1 VKLGRVVRWEFLQNI
16 RSKQFLV
23 ITILIPAIVGIAIF
37 AATWAMGDE
46 ITTPAEPPPPLLI
59 GMFIAFILF
68 LGAFMS
74 GVMTM
79 YGVMK
84 EKQSRV
90 VEMMLS
96 SVSAW
101 ELMAGKLIG
110 LGLAGLIQV
119 TVWAATA
126 YFAAG
131 MFMPVS
137 LAGLTLVHWITYPLY
152 FILGY
157 LFIASIFGTVGA
169 SIKDIHSGGAVGLA
183 GVIPYLPMMFS
194 AAIIQQPDLLWVRLA
209 GFFPPFVPGVMLLR
223 IGATPLVSEG
233 TRFVPAW
240 EIAVSLISLAIGTFL
255 MMRFATKVFEVG
267 MLMTGKSASL
277 RELWRW
283 GRGRAHAH
291 RTRSVR

>member
-1 VKLGRVVRWEFLQNI
+1 VKLGKVIRWEFGQSI
-16 RSKQFLV
+16 RSKQFLI
-23 ITILIPAIVGIAIF
+23 ITVLIPAVLAIAVF
-37 AATWAMGDE
+37 AASRAFGGEVD
-46 ITTPAEPPPPLLI
+46 PASTPPPPAII
-59 GMFIAFILF
+59 GIFLAIILY

-101 ELMAGKLIG
+101 ELVCGKLIG

-119 TVWAATA
+119 VVWATLVYVGASQ
-126 YFAAG
+126 
-131 MFMPVS
+131 FMPIS
-137 LAGLTLVHWITYPLY
+137 LASLTLIHWITYPLY
-152 FILGY
+152 FVLGY
-157 LFIASIFGTVGA
+157 LFIGSIFGTIGA
-169 SIKDIHSGGAVGLA
+169 AIKDIHSGGAIGFA
-183 GVIPYLPMMFS
+183 GMIPYLPMLFT
-194 AAIIQQPDLLWVRLA
+194 AVIVQQPDLLWVRIA
-209 GFFPPFVPGVMLLR
+209 GFFPPFVPSIMLLR
-223 IGATPLVSEG
+223 IGATPIASGG
-233 TRFVPAW
+233 TRFVPTW
-240 EIAVSLISLAIGTFL
+240 EIALSLASLALGTFL

-283 GRGRAHAH
+283 GRR
-291 RTRSVR
+291 RV

>member
-1 VKLGRVVRWEFLQNI
+1 VKLGKVIRWEFGQSI
-16 RSKQFLV
+16 RSKQFLI
-23 ITILIPAIVGIAIF
+23 ITILIPAILAIAVF
-37 AATWAMGDE
+37 AVSRALGGDFDAA
-46 ITTPAEPPPPLLI
+46 AEPPPPAII
-59 GMFIAFILF
+59 GIFLAIILY

-101 ELMAGKLIG
+101 ELVCGKLIG

-119 TVWAATA
+119 VVWATLVYVGASQ
-126 YFAAG
+126 F
-131 MFMPVS
+131 FPIS
-137 LAGLTLVHWITYPLY
+137 LASLTLVHWVTYPLY
-152 FILGY
+152 FVLGY
-157 LFIASIFGTVGA
+157 LFIGSIFGTIGA
-169 SIKDIHSGGAVGLA
+169 AIKDIHSGGAIGFA
-183 GVIPYLPMMFS
+183 GMIPYLPMMFT
-194 AAIIQQPDLLWVRLA
+194 ALIVRQPDLLWVRIA
-209 GFFPPFVPGVMLLR
+209 GFFPPFVPSIMMLR

-233 TRFVPAW
+233 TQLVPIW
-240 EIAVSLISLAIGTFL
+240 EIALSLGSLALGTFL

-283 GRGRAHAH
+283 GRRRA
-291 RTRSVR
+291 

>member
-1 VKLGRVVRWEFLQNI
+1 MRLGKVIRWEFGQSI
-16 RSKQFLV
+16 RSKQFLIV
-23 ITILIPAIVGIAIF
+23 TILIPAIIAVGVF
-37 AATWAMGDE
+37 AASRALGSDSSA
-46 ITTPAEPPPPLLI
+46 PSNPPPPAII
-59 GMFIAFILF
+59 GIFLAIILY

-101 ELMAGKLIG
+101 ELVCGKLIG

-119 TVWAATA
+119 IVWATLVYVGASQ
-126 YFAAG
+126 
-131 MFMPVS
+131 FMPIS
-137 LAGLTLVHWITYPLY
+137 LASLTLVHWVTYPLY
-152 FILGY
+152 FVLGY
-157 LFIASIFGTVGA
+157 LFIGSIFGTIGA
-169 SIKDIHSGGAVGLA
+169 AIKDIHSGGAVGFA
-183 GVIPYLPMMFS
+183 GMIPYLPMLFT
-194 AAIIQQPDLLWVRLA
+194 ALIVQQPSLLWVRIA
-209 GFFPPFVPGVMLLR
+209 GFIPPFVPSIMLLR
-223 IGATPLVSEG
+223 IGATPLVTEG
-233 TRFVPAW
+233 AEFVPTW
-240 EIAVSLISLAIGTFL
+240 EIALSLVSLALGTFL

-283 GRGRAHAH
+283 GRRRA
-291 RTRSVR
+291 

>member
-1 VKLGRVVRWEFLQNI
+1 MKLGKVIRWEFGQSI
-16 RSKQFLV
+16 RSKQFLI
-23 ITILIPAIVGIAIF
+23 ITILIPAILAIAVF
-37 AATWAMGDE
+37 AVSRALGGDFDAA
-46 ITTPAEPPPPLLI
+46 AEPPPPAII
-59 GMFIAFILF
+59 GIFLAIILY

-84 EKQSRV
+84 EKQNRV

-101 ELMAGKLIG
+101 ELVCGKLIG

-119 TVWAATA
+119 VVWATLVYVGASQ
-126 YFAAG
+126 F
-131 MFMPVS
+131 FPIS
-137 LAGLTLVHWITYPLY
+137 LASLTLVHWVTYPLY
-152 FILGY
+152 FVLGY
-157 LFIASIFGTVGA
+157 LFIGSIFGTIGA
-169 SIKDIHSGGAVGLA
+169 AIKDIHSGGAIGFA
-183 GVIPYLPMMFS
+183 GMIPYLPMMFT
-194 AAIIQQPDLLWVRLA
+194 ALIVRQPDLLWVRIA
-209 GFFPPFVPGVMLLR
+209 GFFPPFVPSIMMLR

-233 TRFVPAW
+233 TQLVPIW
-240 EIAVSLISLAIGTFL
+240 EIALSLGSLALGTFL

-283 GRGRAHAH
+283 GRRRA
-291 RTRSVR
+291 

>member
-1 VKLGRVVRWEFLQNI
+1 MKLGKVIRWEFTQSV
-16 RSKQFLV
+16 RSKQFLI
-23 ITILIPAIVGIAIF
+23 ITILLPAIVAVAVFAISRGI
-37 AATWAMGDE
+37 GDDLGS
-46 ITTPAEPPPPLLI
+46 PSEPPPPAII
-59 GMFIAFILF
+59 GIFLAIILY

-101 ELMAGKLIG
+101 ELVCGKLIG

-119 TVWAATA
+119 IVWAAMLYFGTA
-126 YFAAG
+126 QF
-131 MFMPVS
+131 FPIS
-137 LAGLTLVHWITYPLY
+137 LASLTPVHWITYPFY
-152 FILGY
+152 FVLGY
-157 LFIASIFGTVGA
+157 LFIGSIFGTVGA
-169 SIKDIHSGGAVGLA
+169 AIKDIHSGGAVGFA
-183 GVIPYLPMMFS
+183 GIIPYLPMMFT
-194 AAIIQQPDLLWVRLA
+194 ALIVQKPDTLWVRIA
-209 GFFPPFVPGVMLLR
+209 GFIPPFVPGVMLLR
-223 IGATPLVSEG
+223 IGATPLASEG

-240 EIAVSLISLAIGTFL
+240 EIALSLASLAFGTFL

-283 GRGRAHAH
+283 GRR
-291 RTRSVR
+291 RI

>member
-1 VKLGRVVRWEFLQNI
+1 MKLGKVIRWEFGQSI

-23 ITILIPAIVGIAIF
+23 MTIFIPAIFAVAIF
-37 AATWAMGDE
+37 AATRAMGVEASGPID
-46 ITTPAEPPPPLLI
+46 APPPLFI
-59 GMFIAFILF
+59 GIVLAFILF
-68 LGAFMS
+68 LGAFLS
-74 GVMTM
+74 GVMTL

-96 SVSAW
+96 SVTAW
-101 ELMAGKLIG
+101 ELMCGKLIG

-119 TVWAATA
+119 SVWSTTA
-126 YFAAG
+126 YVAASQ
-131 MFMPVS
+131 FFPVS
-137 LAGLTLVHWITYPLY
+137 LASLTLVHWISFPLY
-152 FILGY
+152 FVLGY

-169 SIKDIHSGGAVGLA
+169 AIKDIHSGGAVGFA
-183 GVIPYLPMMFS
+183 GIIPYLPMMFT
-194 AAIIQQPDLLWVRLA
+194 ALIVQKPDMLWIRIA
-209 GFFPPFVPGVMLLR
+209 GFIPPFVPGVMLLR
-223 IGATPLVSEG
+223 IGATPLASEG

-240 EIAVSLISLAIGTFL
+240 EIALSLASLALGTFL

-283 GRGRAHAH
+283 GR
-291 RTRSVR
+291 RSI

>member
-1 VKLGRVVRWEFLQNI
+1 MKLGKVIAWEFRQNV
-16 RSKQFLV
+16 RSKQFLLM
-23 ITILIPAIVGIAIF
+23 TILIPAIIGVAVF
-37 AATWAMGDE
+37 AVTQGMGDE
-46 ITTPAEPPPPLLI
+46 MQAPSEPPPPLLI
-59 GMFIAFILF
+59 GMFLAFILF

-74 GVMTM
+74 GVMTL

-84 EKQSRV
+84 EKQSRA

-101 ELMAGKLIG
+101 ELMSGKMIG

-119 TVWAATA
+119 IAWAVTA
-126 YFAAG
+126 YFVAG
-131 MFMPVS
+131 MFFPVS
-137 LAGLTLVHWITYPLY
+137 LAELTPIHWITFPLY

-157 LFIASIFGTVGA
+157 LFIASIFGSVGA
-169 SIKDIHSGGAVGLA
+169 AIKDIHSGGAVGIA
-183 GVIPYLPMMFS
+183 GMIPYLPMMFS
-194 AAIIQQPDLLWVRLA
+194 AVIIQRPDVLWVRLA

-233 TRFVPAW
+233 TRSVPAW
-240 EIAVSLISLAIGTFL
+240 EIAVSLVSLALGTFL

-283 GRGRAHAH
+283 GRGRS
-291 RTRSVR
+291 R

>member
-1 VKLGRVVRWEFLQNI
+1 MKLGKVIRWELNQSL
-16 RSKQFLV
+16 RSKQFV
-23 ITILIPAIVGIAIF
+23 IVTILIPVVIGLVAFVASRAIGGKVDASS
-37 AATWAMGDE
+37 
-46 ITTPAEPPPPLLI
+46 EPPPPFII
-59 GMFIAFILF
+59 GMFLAFILF

-90 VEMMLS
+90 VEMMMS

-101 ELMAGKLIG
+101 ELMCGKLIG
-110 LGLAGLIQV
+110 LGLAGLVQV
-119 TVWAATA
+119 IVWSAIV
-126 YFAAG
+126 YVGAG
-131 MFMPVS
+131 LFIPIS
-137 LAGLTLVHWITYPLY
+137 LASLTLVHWITYPLY

-183 GVIPYLPMMFS
+183 GAIPYLPMMF
-194 AAIIQQPDLLWVRLA
+194 IWLILDKPDTLWIRIA

-223 IGATPLVSEG
+223 IGATPIASEG
-233 TRFVPAW
+233 TRFVPTW
-240 EIAVSLISLAIGTFL
+240 EIALSLVSLALGTLL

-283 GRGRAHAH
+283 GRSKA
-291 RTRSVR
+291 

>member
-1 VKLGRVVRWEFLQNI
+1 MRLGKVIRWEFGQSI
-16 RSKQFLV
+16 RSKQFLIV
-23 ITILIPAIVGIAIF
+23 TILIPAIIAVGVF
-37 AATWAMGDE
+37 AASRALGSDSSA
-46 ITTPAEPPPPLLI
+46 PSNPPPPAII
-59 GMFIAFILF
+59 GIFLAIILY

-101 ELMAGKLIG
+101 ELVCGKLIG

-119 TVWAATA
+119 VVWATLVYVGASQ
-126 YFAAG
+126 
-131 MFMPVS
+131 FMPIS
-137 LAGLTLVHWITYPLY
+137 LASLTLVHWVTYPLY
-152 FILGY
+152 FVLGY
-157 LFIASIFGTVGA
+157 LFIGSIFGTIGA
-169 SIKDIHSGGAVGLA
+169 AIKDIHSGGAVGFA
-183 GVIPYLPMMFS
+183 GMIPYLPMLFT
-194 AAIIQQPDLLWVRLA
+194 ALIVQQPSLLWVRIA
-209 GFFPPFVPGVMLLR
+209 GFIPPFVPSIMLLR
-223 IGATPLVSEG
+223 IGATPLVTEG
-233 TRFVPAW
+233 AEFVPTW
-240 EIAVSLISLAIGTFL
+240 EIALSLVSLALGTFL

-283 GRGRAHAH
+283 GRRRA
-291 RTRSVR
+291 

>member
-1 VKLGRVVRWEFLQNI
+1 VKLGKVVRWEFKQSI
-16 RSKQFLV
+16 RSKQFL
-23 ITILIPAIVGIAIF
+23 IMTILVPAIIGVAVF
-37 AATWAMGDE
+37 AVTMAMEGE
-46 ITTPAEPPPPLLI
+46 VRPPSEPPPPLII
-59 GMFIAFILF
+59 GIFLAIILF
-68 LGAFMS
+68 VGAFMS

-101 ELMAGKLIG
+101 ELMCGKLIG

-126 YFAAG
+126 YFVAG
-131 MFMPVS
+131 RFFPVS
-137 LAGLTLVHWITYPLY
+137 LASLTLVHWVSYPLY
-152 FILGY
+152 FVLGY
-157 LFIASIFGTVGA
+157 LFIGSIFGTVGA
-169 SIKDIHSGGAVGLA
+169 AIKDIHSGGAVGFA
-183 GVIPYLPMMFS
+183 GMIPYLPMMFT
-194 AAIIQQPDLLWVRLA
+194 ALIVQKPDMLWVRIA
-209 GFFPPFVPGVMLLR
+209 GFFPPFVPSVMMLR
-223 IGATPLVSEG
+223 ISATPMASEG
-233 TRFVPAW
+233 ARLVPAW
-240 EIAVSLISLAIGTFL
+240 EIALSLASLALGTFL

-283 GRGRAHAH
+283 GRR
-291 RTRSVR
+291 RI

>member
-1 VKLGRVVRWEFLQNI
+1 MKLGKVIRWEFTQSI
-16 RSKQFLV
+16 RSKQFV
-23 ITILIPAIVGIAIF
+23 IITILIPAILAIGIF
-37 AATWAMGDE
+37 AATRVMGSD
-46 ITTPAEPPPPLLI
+46 IKPASDPPPPIII
-59 GMFIAFILF
+59 GIFLAFILF

-90 VEMMLS
+90 VEMMMS

-101 ELMAGKLIG
+101 ELMCGKLIG

-119 TVWAATA
+119 TAWAATV
-126 YFAAG
+126 YFVAG
-131 MFMPVS
+131 QF
-137 LAGLTLVHWITYPLY
+137 YPLY

-169 SIKDIHSGGAVGLA
+169 AIKDIHSGGAVGFV
-183 GVIPYLPMMFS
+183 GVIPYLPMMF
-194 AAIIQQPDLLWVRLA
+194 AALIIEKPDTFWIRIA
-209 GFFPPFVPGVMLLR
+209 GFIPPFTPGVMLLR
-223 IGATPLVSEG
+223 IGATPLASEG

-240 EIAVSLISLAIGTFL
+240 EIALSLVSLALGTFL

-283 GRGRAHAH
+283 GRSRI
-291 RTRSVR
+291 

>member
-1 VKLGRVVRWEFLQNI
+1 MKLRKVIRWEFSQNI
-16 RSKQFLV
+16 RSKQFL
-23 ITILIPAIVGIAIF
+23 ITTVLIPAIIGVAIF
-37 AATWAMGDE
+37 A
-46 ITTPAEPPPPLLI
+46 ITTAMEGEMSAPADPPPPVIVAIILAI
-59 GMFIAFILF
+59 ILF
-68 LGAFMS
+68 LGAFLS

-90 VEMMLS
+90 VEMMMS

-101 ELMAGKLIG
+101 ELMCGKLVG

-126 YFAAG
+126 YFVASR
-131 MFMPVS
+131 FFPVS
-137 LAGLTLVHWITYPLY
+137 LASLTPVHWISYPLY

-157 LFIASIFGTVGA
+157 LFIGSIFGTVGA
-169 SIKDIHSGGAVGLA
+169 AIKDIHSGGAVGFA
-183 GVIPYLPMMFS
+183 GIIPYLPMMFT
-194 AAIIQQPDLLWVRLA
+194 ALIVQQPDTLWIRIA
-209 GFFPPFVPGVMLLR
+209 GFIPPFVPGVMLLR
-223 IGATPLVSEG
+223 IGATPLASEG

-240 EIAVSLISLAIGTFL
+240 EIALSLASLALGTLL

-283 GRGRAHAH
+283 GRQRI
-291 RTRSVR
+291 

>member
-1 VKLGRVVRWEFLQNI
+1 MKLGKVVRWELSQSV
-16 RSKQFLV
+16 RSKQFL
-23 ITILIPAIVGIAIF
+23 IMTILIPAIIGLAVF
-37 AATWAMGDE
+37 AVTLAMEGE
-46 ITTPAEPPPPLLI
+46 IQRPVDPPPPVI
-59 GMFIAFILF
+59 VGMFLAMILF

-90 VEMMLS
+90 VEMMMS

-101 ELMAGKLIG
+101 ELMCGKLIG

-119 TVWAATA
+119 IAWSATA
-126 YFAAG
+126 YFVAG
-131 MFMPVS
+131 RFFPVS
-137 LAGLTLVHWITYPLY
+137 LASLTTVHWITYPLY

-169 SIKDIHSGGAVGLA
+169 SIKDIHSGGSVGLA
-183 GVIPYLPMMFS
+183 GAIPYLPMMF
-194 AAIIQQPDLLWVRLA
+194 AALIVQHPDMLWVRIA
-209 GFFPPFVPGVMLLR
+209 GFIPPFVPGVMLLR

-233 TRFVPAW
+233 GAFVPTW
-240 EIAVSLISLAIGTFL
+240 EIALSLASLAAGTFL

-277 RELWRW
+277 RELVRW
-283 GRGRAHAH
+283 GRR
-291 RTRSVR
+291 RR

>member
-1 VKLGRVVRWEFLQNI
+1 VKIGRVIRWEFLQNV
-16 RSKQFLV
+16 RSKQFLI
-23 ITILIPAIVGIAIF
+23 ITVVIPAIFGIGIF
-37 AATWAMGDE
+37 AVTRMMGSGL
-46 ITTPAEPPPPLLI
+46 PRPSEPPPPLMI
-59 GMFIAFILF
+59 GIFLAMILF

-90 VEMMLS
+90 VEMMMS

-101 ELMAGKLIG
+101 DLMAGKMIG

-119 TVWAATA
+119 VAWSTTA
-126 YFAAG
+126 YFVAG
-131 MFMPVS
+131 AFFPVS
-137 LAGLTLVHWITYPLY
+137 LASLQVVHWIAYPLY

-169 SIKDIHSGGAVGLA
+169 AIKDIHSGGAIGLA
-183 GVIPYLPMMFS
+183 GAIPYLPMMF
-194 AAIIQQPDLLWVRLA
+194 AGLIVTQPDALWIRIA
-209 GFFPPFVPGVMLLR
+209 GFIPPFVPGIMLLR
-223 IGATPLVSEG
+223 IGATPIVSEG

-240 EIAVSLISLAIGTFL
+240 EIGLSLVSLAIGTFL
-255 MMRFATKVFEVG
+255 LMRFATKVFEVG

-283 GRGRAHAH
+283 GRGR
-291 RTRSVR
+291 TR